1 MKDLYI
7 VGAGGF
13 GREVHAWVLQH
24 PDQGVVWKFAGFLDD
39 NAKALEKFGNFAK
52 IFSLTAHRVSQDSL
66 YLCGLAIPAVKAK
79 LLTPLIA
86 SEAKFINFIHP
97 SAIIGE
103 RIKFGM
109 GCVVCP
115 GVIVSAD
122 VTCGDFVVLN
132 LRTTVGHDA
141 TIGSWSTASAHCD
154 ITGNV
159 AIEDKVFLGSRA
171 SVIPGRTIGAGSKV
185 GAGAVVFSNVPPNVT
200 VVGNPARI
208 L

>member
-13 GREVHAWVLQH
+13 GREVHAWVMQH
-24 PDQGVVWKFAGFLDD
+24 PDQGVEWKFVGFLDD
-39 NAKALEKFGNFAK
+39 NPKALEKFGNFAK
-52 IFSLTAHRVSQDSL
+52 IFSLTAHRVSQESL
-66 YLCGLAIPAVKAK
+66 YLCGLAIPAIKEK
-79 LLTPLIA
+79 LLTPLL
-86 SEAKFINFIHP
+86 SSGAKFINFIHP

-103 RIKFGM
+103 RIKFGT

-115 GVIVSAD
+115 GTIISAD

-132 LRTTVGHDA
+132 LRTTIGHDA
-141 TIGSWSTASAHCD
+141 IIGSWSTASAHCD

-159 AIEDKVFLGSRA
+159 TVGEKVFLGSRA
-171 SVIPGRTIGAGSKV
+171 SVIPGRTIGEGSKI